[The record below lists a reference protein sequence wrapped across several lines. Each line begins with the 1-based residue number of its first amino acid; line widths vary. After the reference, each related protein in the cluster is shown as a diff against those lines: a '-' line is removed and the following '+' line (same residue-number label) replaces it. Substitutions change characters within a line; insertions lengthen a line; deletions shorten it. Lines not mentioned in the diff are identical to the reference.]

1 MSIGTTSLLAVSFA
15 FVALGTGCWGGVSGT
30 IVDQYGERVPDVH
43 FRLGRSVATAYEIDS
58 YGGESGD
65 LVPAGRFSAWCW
77 TCTAFHLF
85 FYKEGYHSE
94 SRDLAIYEWKYGLR
108 IVMQRVERPVSLREH
123 QSHLEA
129 GPDVVD
135 TAMVIEPHRTREL
148 PLEEIA
154 ARRDP
159 APYLALRPSLA
170 PDGSLETE
178 KRGLYP
184 SPGPAVLDFSAA
196 GPAAG
201 VRPYEPSTRHIAR
214 AYREMTSAPVDGYE
228 TSLVLQPG
236 APEQFFYCRI
246 ARQSCK
252 GRVTAPR
259 LAHRRGGK
267 LAVELSVE
275 LYLNPETN
283 ELSLDDP
290 SRF

>member
-1 MSIGTTSLLAVSFA
+1 MSIRRTALFAVASA
-15 FVALGTGCWGGVSGT
+15 SIALGTGCWGGVSGT
-30 IVDQYGERVPDVH
+30 IVDQYGQPVPDVH
-43 FRLGRSVATAYEIDS
+43 LRLGRSVATAHEFDA
-58 YGGESGD
+58 YGGESGA
-65 LVPAGRFSAWCW
+65 LVSDGRFSASCW

-108 IVMQRVERPVSLREH
+108 IVMQHAERPVSLREH

-135 TAMVIEPHRTREL
+135 TAMLIEPQRTLEL
-148 PLEEIA
+148 SLEEIA
-154 ARRDP
+154 ARRNP
-159 APYLALRPSLA
+159 APHLVLRPSLA
-170 PDGSLETE
+170 PDGSLATE
-178 KRGLYP
+178 GRGVYP

-196 GPAAG
+196 GPSAG
-201 VRPYEPSTRHIAR
+201 VQAYEPSTRRIDR

-228 TSLVLQPG
+228 TSLLLQPG
-236 APEQFFYCRI
+236 AQEQFFYCRI

-259 LAHRRGGK
+259 LAQRRGGK
-267 LAVELSVE
+267 LAVEISVE

-290 SRF
+290 SKF